1 MLPFILAATFFLAF
15 SAELFA
21 QSAGLIEA
29 AKKEGGKVVAY
40 GSPFEVAQDG
50 KRSHTARFLREYLN
64 SGAARPARAAPPQQA
79 IA

>member
-29 AKKEGGKVVAY
+29 AKKDGGKVVAY
-40 GSPFEVAQDG
+40 GSLESEAFDAVKAG
-50 KRSHTARFLREYLN
+50 SSASFTTKAC
-64 SGAARPARAAPPQQA
+64 
-79 IA
+79 

>member
-29 AKKEGGKVVAY
+29 AKRKAAKS
-40 GSPFEVAQDG
+40 SP
-50 KRSHTARFLREYLN
+50 TALWNRKHSMHGQ
-64 SGAARPARAAPPQQA
+64 SGL
-79 IA
+79 